1 MDSVVSLDPRDGSI
15 TEIVALA
22 SDAEAVDTAC
32 RSAAVAAADLQRL
45 SLVQRAEMLVRLA
58 AALDR
63 EAEELIQVAD
73 RETALGAT
81 RLAGELTRTTNQLR
95 LFATVITDAACFDA
109 VIDHADAQSTP
120 PAPDLRRLLVPI
132 GPVAVFGA
140 SNFPF
145 AFSVAGGD
153 TASAWAAGCPVVVK
167 AHSSH
172 PALSLQVTAVI
183 RAELEQAGLNPDIL
197 AVVYGRDAG
206 KMLVQHPLI
215 QAVGFTGS
223 ETGGRTLMDLAANRP
238 SPIPVYAEMGS
249 LNPLIVSPGM
259 ADNIEELAAG
269 ISGSLLLGHGQFCTK
284 PGLLFI
290 PYGPAGD
297 RLVEALSHA
306 IAAASPAYMLSLG
319 IRDAF
324 VQNVAAIAELDGV
337 TSLVGPSAMDQ
348 RSSSSTGALAEAD
361 ARYVVEE
368 PSVMTECFGPAAL
381 VVRYESLN
389 DLLPAVS
396 AVPPSLTLSIH
407 VKHEEQAFA
416 ASLIELGLQGAGR
429 LIINGFPTGVAVN
442 WAQHHGGPYPA
453 SSSPMFSSVGAS
465 ALRRFLKPVAFQGFP
480 DAWLPMELQES
491 NPLGITRRVDGKLH
505 LGQSEV

>member
-15 TEIVALA
+15 TESVALA

-223 ETGGRTLMDLAANRP
+223 ETGGRTLMDLAANRT

-259 ADNIEELAAG
+259 ADNIEELSAG
-269 ISGSLLLGHGQFCTK
+269 IRGSLLLGH
-284 PGLLFI
+284 
-290 PYGPAGD
+290 
-297 RLVEALSHA
+297 
-306 IAAASPAYMLSLG
+306 
-319 IRDAF
+319 
-324 VQNVAAIAELDGV
+324 
-337 TSLVGPSAMDQ
+337 
-348 RSSSSTGALAEAD
+348 
-361 ARYVVEE
+361 
-368 PSVMTECFGPAAL
+368 
-381 VVRYESLN
+381 
-389 DLLPAVS
+389 
-396 AVPPSLTLSIH
+396 
-407 VKHEEQAFA
+407 
-416 ASLIELGLQGAGR
+416 
-429 LIINGFPTGVAVN
+429 
-442 WAQHHGGPYPA
+442 
-453 SSSPMFSSVGAS
+453 
-465 ALRRFLKPVAFQGFP
+465 
-480 DAWLPMELQES
+480 
-491 NPLGITRRVDGKLH
+491 
-505 LGQSEV
+505 